1 MKLDHDTSARSRP
14 HAVCVPYPSQ
24 GHVTPIMHIAKLLH
38 SRGFHVTV
46 VNTEHNHRRLIRS
59 HGPDSVKG
67 LPDFC
72 FEAIPDGLPP
82 SDSDATQDVPLLCD
96 SVRKNCLGPF
106 RELLARLNS
115 SEDVPRVSCVVSDGV
130 MSFAIDAAQEI
141 GVPEVQ
147 LWTASACSFM
157 AYLHYRELVRRG
169 IFPFKNENFLSD
181 GTLDTPIDWIP
192 GMRNIRLRD
201 IPSHIRTTDP
211 KSIMFDF
218 MGEEAQNCL
227 RSPAIAFNTFD
238 TFEHEVLDAIT
249 VKFPSIYTI
258 GPLPLMATAN
268 EESESESIK
277 SSLWKEDTECLRWL
291 DGKEP
296 NSVVYVNY
304 GSVTVMSGKHLEEF
318 AWGLANSN
326 HPFLWIVRPDI
337 VKGESAALPREFLD
351 GIRGQGMLAS
361 WCPQEEVLK
370 HPSVGAFL
378 THCGWNSMLESV
390 SAGVPVICW
399 PFFADQQT
407 NCRYACTEWGI
418 GVEVDEDV
426 RREEIE
432 GLVRQVME
440 GEEGRRMRERAQYW
454 KREAEA
460 AASPGGSSHGNFERF
475 LEEALAFKKGDC
487 A

>member
-1 MKLDHDTSARSRP
+1 MGLDCASGRRRP

-24 GHVTPIMHIAKLLH
+24 GHVTPIMHLAKLLH
-38 SRGFHVTV
+38 SRGFHITV
-46 VNTEHNHRRLIRS
+46 VNTEHNHQRLIRS

-82 SDSDATQDVPLLCD
+82 SDSDATQDVPSLCD

-106 RELLARLNS
+106 RELLVRLNS
-115 SEDVPRVSCVVSDGV
+115 SEDVPKVSCVVSDGV
-130 MSFAIDAAQEI
+130 MSFAIDAAEEI

-169 IFPFKNENFLSD
+169 MFPFKDENFRSD

-238 TFEHEVLDAIT
+238 AFESEVLDAIAA
-249 VKFPSIYTI
+249 KFPSIYTI
-258 GPLPLMATAN
+258 GPLPLMATPHDKAA
-268 EESESESIK
+268 EPESIK

-291 DGKEP
+291 DGREP

-337 VKGESAALPREFLD
+337 VKGESAALPSEFLNR
-351 GIRGQGMLAS
+351 IRGRGMLAS
-361 WCPQEEVLK
+361 WCPQEEVLS

-407 NCRYACTEWGI
+407 NCRFACTEWGI

-440 GEEGRRMRERAQYW
+440 GEEGKRMRERAQHW

-460 AASPGGSSHGNFERF
+460 ATSVGGSSYGNFERL
-475 LEEALAFKKGDC
+475 LEEALAFKKVNS